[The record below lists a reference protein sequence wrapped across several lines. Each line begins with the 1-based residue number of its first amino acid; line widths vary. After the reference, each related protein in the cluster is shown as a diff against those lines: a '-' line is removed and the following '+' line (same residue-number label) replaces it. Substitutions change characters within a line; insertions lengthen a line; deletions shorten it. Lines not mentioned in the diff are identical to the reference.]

1 MNSDQKQI
9 NTVLTIIFYLLA
21 AAAVVLYFIT
31 PDRNAD
37 RLWMYL
43 GFGALAARLVTY
55 MLRFL
60 L

>member
-1 MNSDQKQI
+1 MNQDKRNI

-21 AAAVVLYFIT
+21 VAAVVLYFT
-31 PDRNAD
+31 TSDKSAD

-43 GFGALAARLVTY
+43 GFSAIGVRIITY
-55 MLRFL
+55 IMKYL